1 MASPD
6 RPSPGAAQ
14 IGFWM
19 ATALVVGNAIGSG
32 IFLLPPALARFGA
45 DNLSGWL
52 LTGAGGITLGLVFAA
67 LSRQVPGAGGPYA
80 YTRAA
85 FGDLAGFTVAWGY
98 WVSTW
103 VGNAAIGTAAVGY
116 AGELFPWMIATPLN
130 TALATLGFVWA
141 LTLVNCAGIRVAG
154 WVQSVT
160 TVIKLLPLIAA
171 IGLLVSSA
179 SSLGPV
185 VAARPHFTLGGT
197 AAVATLALWAML
209 GIESATI
216 PADKVTGGTTTVQ
229 RATIAGTVVT
239 VILSAAGCAAVL
251 LLVPGTT
258 LAASTAPFATL
269 IGAAWGPAAAAAV
282 SLFAATSAL
291 GALNGWILL
300 QGELPRAM
308 AADGLFFTGVRQD
321 DRARHTRDGPPRHQ
335 RPRDRSLS
343 CSTCTARSSASSPS
357 SCCWRRRR
365 RLSRTWRVRS
375 RWCACAPPTG
385 PAAGAQGW
393 CWGSWGVPERSTRSV
408 RLRAREWK
416 RCCGAR
422 RCCWRACRSI
432 WAFGVRGS
440 ARLRTRRSGVAS
452 PSPAQYRAAAD
463 AGRPARRSTTTTR

>member
-1 MASPD
+1 MPSSD
-6 RPSPGAAQ
+6 RTPAGAAQ

-32 IFLLPPALARFGA
+32 IFLLPPALAPFGA
-45 DNLSGWL
+45 DNLPGWL

-67 LSRQVPGAGGPYA
+67 LSRQVSGAGGPYA

-116 AGELFPWMIATPLN
+116 TGEFFPWVVASPLN

-141 LTLVNCAGIRVAG
+141 LTLVNCFGIRTAG
-154 WVQSVT
+154 WVQGVT
-160 TVIKLLPLIAA
+160 TLIKLLPLVAA

-179 SSLGPV
+179 SSIGPAI
-185 VAARPHFTLGGT
+185 AAPLHFTLGGT

-216 PADKVTGGTTTVQ
+216 PADKVSGGAATVE

-239 VILSAAGCAAVL
+239 VVLSAAGCAAVL
-251 LLVPGTT
+251 LLVPGPE

-269 IGAAWGPAAAAAV
+269 IGRAWGPAAAGAV

-308 AADGLFFTGVRQD
+308 AADGMFFQAFGRT
-321 DRARHTRDGPPRHQ
+321 
-335 RPRDRSLS
+335 
-343 CSTCTARSSASSPS
+343 TARGTPVTGLLVTSGLVTVLVLLNVHRTLVGVFTFFVLLATTASLAAYLACSLALVRLQARDKT
-357 SCCWRRRR
+357 RRRR
-365 RLSRTWRVRS
+365 SGLALGILGCVGAVYSLGALAGAGMEAVLWGLALLLAGVPVYAWLRRAR
-375 RWCACAPPTG
+375 TG
-385 PAAGAQGW
+385 PR
-393 CWGSWGVPERSTRSV
+393 V
-408 RLRAREWK
+408 
-416 RCCGAR
+416 
-422 RCCWRACRSI
+422 
-432 WAFGVRGS
+432 
-440 ARLRTRRSGVAS
+440 
-452 PSPAQYRAAAD
+452 
-463 AGRPARRSTTTTR
+463 

>member
-1 MASPD
+1 MPSPD
-6 RPSPGAAQ
+6 PTSPGAAQ

-32 IFLLPPALARFGA
+32 IFLLPPALAPFGA
-45 DNLSGWL
+45 DNLPGWL

-67 LSRQVPGAGGPYA
+67 LSRQVRGAGGPYA

-85 FGDLAGFTVAWGY
+85 FGDLTGFTVAWGY

-116 AGELFPWMIATPLN
+116 TGEFFPWMIATPLN

-141 LTLVNCAGIRVAG
+141 LTLVNCAGIRVSG
-154 WVQSVT
+154 WVQGVT
-160 TVIKLLPLIAA
+160 TLIKLLPLVAA
-171 IGLLVSSA
+171 IGLLVWRA

-216 PADKVTGGTTTVQ
+216 PADKVTGGVSTVQ

-239 VILSAAGCAAVL
+239 VMLSAAGCAAVL
-251 LLVPGTT
+251 LLVPASQ
-258 LAASTAPFATL
+258 LAVSNAPFATL

-300 QGELPRAM
+300 QGDLPRAM
-308 AADGLFFTGVRQD
+308 AADGLFF
-321 DRARHTRDGPPRHQ
+321 RAFGRT
-335 RPRDRSLS
+335 
-343 CSTCTARSSASSPS
+343 TARGTPVTGLLVTSGLVTVLVLLNVHRTLVGVFTFFVLLATTASLAAYLASS
-357 SCCWRRRR
+357 
-365 RLSRTWRVRS
+365 L
-375 RWCACAPPTG
+375 AL
-385 PAAGAQGW
+385 
-393 CWGSWGVPERSTRSV
+393 V
-408 RLRAREWK
+408 RLRARDTT
-416 RCCGAR
+416 G
-422 RCCWRACRSI
+422 
-432 WAFGVRGS
+432 G
-440 ARLRTRRSGVAS
+440 RRSGLALGILGCAGAVYSIGAL
-452 PSPAQYRAAAD
+452 AG
-463 AGRPARRSTTTTR
+463 AGREAVMWGVVLLLAGVPVYEGLRRARSRPRV

>member
-6 RPSPGAAQ
+6 RTSPGAAQ

-45 DNLSGWL
+45 DNLPGWL

-116 AGELFPWMIATPLN
+116 AGELVPWMIATPLN
-130 TALATLGFVWA
+130 TALSTLGFVWA
-141 LTLVNCAGIRVAG
+141 LTLVNCVGIRAAG
-154 WVQSVT
+154 WVQGVT
-160 TVIKLLPLIAA
+160 TVIKLLPLVAA

-185 VAARPHFTLGGT
+185 VSARPHFTLDGT

-216 PADKVTGGTTTVQ
+216 PADKVKGGAIAVQ
-229 RATIAGTVVT
+229 RATVVGTVVT

-251 LLVPGTT
+251 LLVPRTQ

-308 AADGLFFTGVRQD
+308 AADGLFVRAFG
-321 DRARHTRDGPPRHQ
+321 RT
-335 RPRDRSLS
+335 
-343 CSTCTARSSASSPS
+343 TARGTPVTGLLVTSGLVTVLILLNVHRTLVGVFTFFVLLATTASLAAYLASS
-357 SCCWRRRR
+357 
-365 RLSRTWRVRS
+365 L
-375 RWCACAPPTG
+375 AL
-385 PAAGAQGW
+385 
-393 CWGSWGVPERSTRSV
+393 V
-408 RLRAREWK
+408 RLRARDK
-416 RCCGAR
+416 TSAR
-422 RCCWRACRSI
+422 RTGLALGILGCAGAVYSVG
-432 WAFGVRGS
+432 ALAG
-440 ARLRTRRSGVAS
+440 
-452 PSPAQYRAAAD
+452 
-463 AGRPARRSTTTTR
+463 AGREAVLWGALLLLAGVPVYAGLRRGQRPASHAEP